1 MKKFIAVITVL
12 LLVASLMA
20 GCQKEQ
26 PKSALKEEIPDTT
39 IEEPVIRIGGL
50 KGPTSMGLVKL
61 LEDNEAGNSLNKYEF
76 SIYGAA
82 DELTPKL
89 MNGELDIAAVPA
101 NLAAVLYN
109 NTKGKVKLLAVNTL
123 GVIYIVENG
132 DTVTSLADLKGRSS
146 MQPARVQLLNTP

>member
-12 LLVASLMA
+12 LLTVSLMA
-20 GCQKEQ
+20 GCKKDQ
-26 PKSALKEEIPDTT
+26 PKPAPIEKEEKPDVTVEKPVEKQE
-39 IEEPVIRIGGL
+39 EEPVIRIGGL

-61 LEDNEAGNSLNKYEF
+61 LEDNEAGDSLNKYEF

-89 MNGELDIAAVPA
+89 IGGELDIAAVPA

-109 NTKGKVKLLAVNTL
+109 NTKGKVKLLAINTL

-132 DTVTSLADLKGRSS
+132 DTVKSLAD
-146 MQPARVQLLNTP
+146 